1 MQIPVV
7 RTHLIGFI
15 WLATAIDV
23 WCCQFLTPEMELN
36 PLAGYILAHWGVWT
50 LVSLKIVGTWVATE
64 WMRYLPLYIPII
76 VAITMAALLLFLA
89 GVITI

>member
-1 MQIPVV
+1 MRSTVV

-23 WCCQFLTPEMELN
+23 RCCQFLTPEMELN
-36 PLAGYILAHWGVWT
+36 PLAGYILTHWGVWS
-50 LVSLKIVGTWVATE
+50 LVALKIVGAWVATE
-64 WMRYLPLYIPII
+64 WMRYLPLYISII